1 MVAGDVNDAGR
12 REAVMRRD
20 RWWSSVAAS
29 LSIERERKGER
40 KERGGWGGRGV
51 KKSKKNEGRRIWQMM
66 LNCRD

>member
-40 KERGGWGGRGV
+40 KERGGGGGGGGV
-51 KKSKKNEGRRIWQMM
+51 GKKK
-66 LNCRD
+66 

>member
-40 KERGGWGGRGV
+40 KERGGGGGGGV
-51 KKSKKNEGRRIWQMM
+51 GKKK
-66 LNCRD
+66 